1 MPSGVWSR
9 LLLLSGLSGQA
20 ERAVLSFL
28 WRPQSEGERD
38 LCHTLAPVPRVV
50 LGTEIKVT
58 VGERGRRREGR
69 CRCYAG
75 PVVAVRGREGKIA

>member
-9 LLLLSGLSGQA
+9 LLLLTSGLSGQA

-28 WRPQSEGERD
+28 WRPQSEGDRD

-58 VGERGRRREGR
+58 VAGGEGQEK
-69 CRCYAG
+69 
-75 PVVAVRGREGKIA
+75 GREMQVLCRPSSGCPW